1 MEDAGMAASL
11 KYGLLSART
20 AHLCVDMQNMFARDT
35 PWHTPWMDRVLPV
48 VAAVAEAHPERTIFT
63 RFIPPER
70 PDAMPGR
77 WRSYYERWPEMT
89 RERMPPDL
97 LDLVAPLARLV
108 PPAVVA
114 DKPVY
119 SGFASPQLRSFL
131 TERRIDTL
139 IVTGA
144 ETDVC
149 VLATVMGAVD
159 RGFRVVL
166 AADALCSSSDRAHDA
181 LLTLYNERYGEQ
193 IEVSDSE
200 TILSNWP

>member
-1 MEDAGMAASL
+1 MGASL
-11 KYGLLSART
+11 KYGPLPART

-35 PWHTPWMDRVLPV
+35 PWHTPWIDRVLPV
-48 VAAVAEAHPERTIFT
+48 VAAVAEAHPDRTIFT

-77 WRSYYERWPEMT
+77 WRAYYERWPEMT
-89 RERMPPDL
+89 RERMPRDL
-97 LDLVAPLARLV
+97 LNLVAPLARLV
-108 PPAVVA
+108 PPAVVV

-119 SGFASPQLRSFL
+119 SGFASPQLRALL
-131 TERRIDTL
+131 TERKIDSL
-139 IVTGA
+139 VITGA

-166 AADALCSSSDRAHDA
+166 AADALCSSSDRTHDA
-181 LLTLYNERYGEQ
+181 LLTLYNERYGQQ
-193 IEVSDSE
+193 IEVTDSE
-200 TILSNWP
+200 TILGNWP

>member
-1 MEDAGMAASL
+1 MAASL
-11 KYGLLSART
+11 KYGPLSART
-20 AHLCVDMQNMFARDT
+20 AHLCVDMQNMFANDT

-48 VAAVAEAHPERTIFT
+48 VATIAEAHPERTIFT

-77 WRSYYERWPEMT
+77 WRAYFERWREMT
-89 RERMPPDL
+89 RERIHPDL
-97 LDLVAPLARLV
+97 LNLVPPLERLV
-108 PPAVVA
+108 PPAIVV

-119 SGFASPQLRSFL
+119 SGFAAPKLRALL
-131 TERRIDTL
+131 TERKVDSLVI
-139 IVTGA
+139 TGA

-166 AADALCSSSDRAHDA
+166 AADALCSSSDRTHDA
-181 LLTLYNERYGEQ
+181 LLTLYNERYGQQ
-193 IEVSDSE
+193 IEVTASE
-200 TILSNWP
+200 TILSNWS